1 MIKKIYL
8 VEHWNANFHPL
19 NIINVGQPTLKYL
32 NFNNFKKKTKFVI
45 RQDDTIFEFL
55 I

>member
-8 VEHWNANFHPL
+8 VEQWNANCHLL
-19 NIINVGQPTLKYL
+19 NIISVGQPILKYL
-32 NFNNFKKKTKFVI
+32 NFNNFRKKKKFVI

>member
-1 MIKKIYL
+1 MVKKIYL

-19 NIINVGQPTLKYL
+19 NIISVCQPILKYL
-32 NFNNFKKKTKFVI
+32 NFKQLQEENKFVI
-45 RQDDTIFEFL
+45 RQDDTIFEFS